1 MGPGDWMDYVPC
13 QERDRIILAFVLA
26 VNSQN
31 NVAST
36 LEAAVDGD
44 ERNQVLASMEAVRGH
59 CHELRD
65 RLLSHCEKHGC

>member
-1 MGPGDWMDYVPC
+1 
-13 QERDRIILAFVLA
+13 
-26 VNSQN
+26 
-31 NVAST
+31 VAST